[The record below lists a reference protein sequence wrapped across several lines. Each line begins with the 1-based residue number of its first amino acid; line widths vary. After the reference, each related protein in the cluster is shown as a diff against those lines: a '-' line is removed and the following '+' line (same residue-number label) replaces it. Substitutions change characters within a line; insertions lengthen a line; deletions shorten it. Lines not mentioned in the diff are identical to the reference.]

1 MSRRR
6 WRGYASFEMP
16 NGQTEAIMT
25 VCPGNPDQEGKRFK
39 AIMEA
44 AGAKLDRLYIIEA
57 AELGFH
63 NLKRLIPKNDARSF
77 AKFRGQQW
85 LANHQDHIDEF
96 MQGRCEVIPM
106 ADIVNGT
113 DHDDR
118 IELIR
123 EMYHQGGNQVT
134 EWFDYSVDLDVESRS
149 RRKAENGVI
158 IEPWAIKENSLDY
171 LCEEYSMRSLMHEKF
186 GLNEIYLGLA
196 VQEHDF
202 FQRLNTHPEID
213 LTVPQVRPI
222 TLTEVKMEHVEK
234 IGCAVPADPNQRI
247 PTYATSLRLTGK

>member
-6 WRGYASFEMP
+6 WRGFAEFEMP

-25 VCPGNPDQEGKRFK
+25 VCPGNPDQEGKRFR

-63 NLKRLIPKNDARSF
+63 NLKRLIPQNDARSF

-85 LANHQDHIDEF
+85 QTNHQEYIDEF
-96 MQGRCEVIPM
+96 MGDRCEVIPM
-106 ADIVNGT
+106 ADVVNGT
-113 DHDDR
+113 DHEDR
-118 IELIR
+118 IQLIR
-123 EMYHQGGNQVT
+123 DMYHQGDNHVT
-134 EWFDYSVDLDVESRS
+134 RWFDYSADLDVESRS

-171 LCEEYSMRSLMHEKF
+171 LCEEYSMRSLMHKQF
-186 GLNEIYLGLA
+186 GLDEIYLGLA

-202 FQRLNTHPEID
+202 FEKLNPSSSID
-213 LTVPQVRPI
+213 LTIPQVRPI

-234 IGCAVPADPNQRI
+234 LGRAVPANPQQRI
-247 PTYATSLRLTGK
+247 PTYARGLRIAS